1 MKLASAAMSLG
12 LGLIVAW
19 VTLLF
24 VPGPQISTYGSM
36 PNVLSLGPI
45 DDSENKALLAVGLL
59 SKKSVM
65 DSPEKK
71 EKEIKPS
78 TPPPDVPE
86 NKPLP
91 PVPKAP
97 APAPPPAANVPQPT
111 APASTDMSSVPPSGP
126 KQAPQMPSP
135 APPSPTGPQPSST
148 GSSTY
153 APASM

>member
-1 MKLASAAMSLG
+1 MKIASAAMSLG
-12 LGLIVAW
+12 LGIIIAW

-24 VPGPQISTYGSM
+24 VPAPQTSGYAQM
-36 PNVLSLGPI
+36 PPVLSMGPI
-45 DDSENKALLAVGLL
+45 DDTDSKALLAVGLL

-71 EKEIKPS
+71 EIKPAA
-78 TPPPDVPE
+78 PPPEVVE

-91 PVPKAP
+91 PVPTAP
-97 APAPPPAANVPQPT
+97 APAPPPPVNAPQPT
-111 APASTDMSSVPPSGP
+111 APASTDMSSVPPAAP
-126 KQAPQMPSP
+126 QKAPQMPSP
-135 APPSPTGPQPSST
+135 MPPSPTGPEPSHT

>member
-1 MKLASAAMSLG
+1 MSLG

-24 VPGPQISTYGSM
+24 VPVPQTSGYGSM
-36 PNVLSLGPI
+36 PSVLSQGPI
-45 DDSENKALLAVGLL
+45 DDTDSKALLAVGLL

-71 EKEIKPS
+71 EIKPAA
-78 TPPPDVPE
+78 TLPEVAE

-97 APAPPPAANVPQPT
+97 APAPPPSTDAPQPV
-111 APASTDMSSVPPSGP
+111 APVSTDMSSVPPATP
-126 KQAPQMPSP
+126 QKAPQMPSP
-135 APPSPTGPQPSST
+135 MPPSPTGPQPSTT

-153 APASM
+153 APAAM

>member
-1 MKLASAAMSLG
+1 MKLASGVMSLG

-24 VPGPQISTYGSM
+24 VPAPKTSGYGSM
-36 PNVLSLGPI
+36 PSTLSLGPI
-45 DDSENKALLAVGLL
+45 EDTENKALLAVGLL

-71 EKEIKPS
+71 ELKPAA
-78 TPPPDVPE
+78 PPPEVNE

-97 APAPPPAANVPQPT
+97 APPSSSAPPANAPQPT
-111 APASTDMSSVPPSGP
+111 APASTDMAAVPPSGP
-126 KQAPQMPSP
+126 PKATQMPSP
-135 APPSPTGPQPSST
+135 MPPSPTGPQPST
-148 GSSTY
+148 TDSSTH
-153 APASM
+153 ASM

>member
-1 MKLASAAMSLG
+1 MKIASTAMSVG
-12 LGLIVAW
+12 LGFIVAW

-24 VPGPQISTYGSM
+24 VPVPQTSGYAQM
-36 PNVLSLGPI
+36 PNVLSMGPI
-45 DDSENKALLAVGLL
+45 DDTDNKALLAVGLL

-71 EKEIKPS
+71 KELQPAA
-78 TPPPDVPE
+78 PPPDVAE

-97 APAPPPAANVPQPT
+97 APAPPPADGPRAT
-111 APASTDMSSVPPSGP
+111 APASTDMSTVPASGP
-126 KQAPQMPSP
+126 KPAPQMPSP
-135 APPSPTGPQPSST
+135 MPPSPTGPQPSST

-153 APASM
+153 APAAM

>member
-1 MKLASAAMSLG
+1 MSLG
-12 LGLIVAW
+12 LGMIIAW

-24 VPGPQISTYGSM
+24 VPAPQVSTYGSM

-45 DDSENKALLAVGLL
+45 DESDNKALLAVGLV

-71 EKEIKPS
+71 ELKPAA
-78 TPPPDVPE
+78 PPPDVAE

-91 PVPKAP
+91 PVPTAP
-97 APAPPPAANVPQPT
+97 APSPPPPANAPQPT
-111 APASTDMSSVPPSGP
+111 APASTDMSSVPPSAP
-126 KQAPQMPSP
+126 KSTTQMPSP
-135 APPSPTGPQPSST
+135 MPPSPTGPQPSTT

>member
-1 MKLASAAMSLG
+1 MKLVSGVMSLG

-24 VPGPQISTYGSM
+24 VPAPKTSGYGSM
-36 PNVLSLGPI
+36 PSTLSLGPI
-45 DDSENKALLAVGLL
+45 DDTDNKALIAVGLL

-65 DSPEKK
+65 DAPEKK
-71 EKEIKPS
+71 ELKPT
-78 TPPPDVPE
+78 TPPPEVNE

-97 APAPPPAANVPQPT
+97 APPSPPPANAPQPT
-111 APASTDMSSVPPSGP
+111 APVSTDMASVPSSAPP
-126 KQAPQMPSP
+126 KAPQMPSP
-135 APPSPTGPQPSST
+135 MPPSPTGPQPST
-148 GSSTY
+148 TDSSTH

>member
-24 VPGPQISTYGSM
+24 VPGPRISTYGSM

-45 DDSENKALLAVGLL
+45 EDSENKALLAVGLL

-71 EKEIKPS
+71 ELKPT
-78 TPPPDVPE
+78 TPPPAVQE

-91 PVPKAP
+91 PVPT
-97 APAPPPAANVPQPT
+97 APPPSAPSTTGPQPT
-111 APASTDMSSVPPSGP
+111 APASTDMSSVPPSKP
-126 KQAPQMPSP
+126 KPAPQMPSP
-135 APPSPTGPQPSST
+135 MPPSPTGPQPSAT